1 MRALV
6 VKQPWAW
13 AIMSGHKRVENRSW
27 TTKYRGPVAIIA
39 GASRSSLASAT
50 RFLSGLGI
58 ERPSDLPFG
67 CILGVVNLVDIILP
81 SQSDDPFAEGPFCW
95 MLEQPVKLLRPVP
108 FRGQLGLFRLP
119 VEALKTGNL

>member
-13 AIMSGHKRVENRSW
+13 AIIEGHKRFENRSW

-39 GASRSSLASAT
+39 GASRSKVASAT
-50 RFLSGLGI
+50 QFLSGLGI
-58 ERPSDLPFG
+58 ERPAELPFG
-67 CILGVVNLVDIILP
+67 CILGVVSLVDIILP

-95 MLEQPVKLLRPVP
+95 VLDQPVKLERPLP

-119 VEALKTGNL
+119 TEVLQTENL